1 MNDNEILATGEL
13 CEALLASSKFTTI
26 VAQYELTIAADF
38 LATAPADKSK
48 REELYASLWGA
59 RGLLEYMKLN
69 ANAAAAIREPKPPT
83 DSTTDPVAV
92 EDFDDQRAEDEF
104 YS

>member
-1 MNDNEILATGEL
+1 MATGEL
-13 CEALLASSKFTTI
+13 CEALLVSHQYSTI
-26 VAQYELTIAADF
+26 VAQYEMTIAADI
-38 LATAPADKSK
+38 LSTAPADKAK

-69 ANAAAAIREPKPPT
+69 ASAAASIRDNANSPT
-83 DSTTDPVAV
+83 DSTIDPVEVAT
-92 EDFDDQRAEDEF
+92 DDYDDQRADDEF

>member
-13 CEALLASSKFTTI
+13 CEALLSSMQFLDVVGK
-26 VAQYELTIAADF
+26 YELSIAADF
-38 LATAPADKSK
+38 LATKQADKDK

-69 ANAAAAIREPKPPT
+69 AAAAHAIRNPEPPE
-83 DSTTDPVAV
+83 DVTTDLYDPR
-92 EDFDDQRAEDEF
+92 DDESDD
-104 YS
+104 Y

>member
-1 MNDNEILATGEL
+1 M
-13 CEALLASSKFTTI
+13 
-26 VAQYELTIAADF
+26 TIASDI
-38 LATAPADKSK
+38 LSTAPADKAK

-69 ANAAAAIREPKPPT
+69 ANAAASIREPLPPT
-83 DSTTDPVAV
+83 DSTTDPIGLVN
-92 EDFDDQRAEDEF
+92 DDYDDQRADDEF